1 MTTKN
6 SSDLFFFDQ
15 TQQVPVTLWTNLCQN
30 SIYTHTFFLAVALS
44 TILFFFL
51 LYCVDGAELPRER
64 GWFIDT
70 TQCRTPVVTFGS
82 SLPHLDQFY
91 YCTLSESFWPHGLL
105 SYTHTH
111 TCIYARSDPGCW
123 RNCMWETL
131 CSEVLFILSCSG
143 WRLQIF
149 SLGIFLIIWHC
160 TPLIWSH
167 MSSTFQPL
175 LWQKKKKNTGWTVV
189 DIDNTSELYF
199 PLMSWFFFFSFCFF
213 SPSCESI
220 QCERP
225 DVCNMHTVSLPA
237 QPRPT
242 VSLSVSSHMSLRAQW
257 TSVVTLG

>member
-1 MTTKN
+1 M
-6 SSDLFFFDQ
+6 S
-15 TQQVPVTLWTNLCQN
+15 PVDYQKQY
-30 SIYTHTFFLAVALS
+30 IYTHIFLSRCLVNH
-44 TILFFFL
+44 TFFFL
-51 LYCVDGAELPRER
+51 LHCVVGAELPRER

-105 SYTHTH
+105 WYTHTH

-175 LWQKKKKNTGWTVV
+175 LWQKKTKNRMNCSWYWQHKWT
-189 DIDNTSELYF
+189 L
-199 PLMSWFFFFSFCFF
+199 FSFNVLVFF
-213 SPSCESI
+213 LFLFVFFPKLWINTVWETRCLQHAHSFTPSAAASHCVSKCELAH
-220 QCERP
+220 
-225 DVCNMHTVSLPA
+225 VT
-237 QPRPT
+237 PRPMNIR
-242 VSLSVSSHMSLRAQW
+242 SHSWLNMQRL
-257 TSVVTLG
+257 L